1 MLHFLMMRLEINIII
16 LLPID
21 IVEVLARVSGQMSS
35 MVEAVYY
42 WPTFIEWGEG
52 LGLLSY
58 LMALFL
64 AEWLSSKLR
73 QFFPIK

>member
-1 MLHFLMMRLEINIII
+1 MLHFLMMRLEINITI

-42 WPTFIEWGEG
+42 WPCS
-52 LGLLSY
+52 LS
-58 LMALFL
+58 
-64 AEWLSSKLR
+64 EEKG
-73 QFFPIK
+73 

>member
-1 MLHFLMMRLEINIII
+1 MLHFLMMRLEINITI

-42 WPTFIEWGEG
+42 WPTFIE
-52 LGLLSY
+52 
-58 LMALFL
+58 
-64 AEWLSSKLR
+64 
-73 QFFPIK
+73 